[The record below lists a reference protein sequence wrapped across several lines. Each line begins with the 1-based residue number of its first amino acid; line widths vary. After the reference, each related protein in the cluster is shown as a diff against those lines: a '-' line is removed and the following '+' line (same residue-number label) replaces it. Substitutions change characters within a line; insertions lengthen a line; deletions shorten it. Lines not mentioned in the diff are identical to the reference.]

1 MLPRLR
7 KDNAHDAIAEQF
19 DFGCMMTKPLE
30 NKVAIVTGS
39 SRGIGAEIAR
49 MLAGAGAKVVIN
61 YFSNRPAADALCSEI
76 TEAEGEALA
85 VRADVSHAA
94 EVRILFDA
102 AIGRFGRVDIL
113 VNNAGVLLSRKIADI
128 RDEEFDRV
136 LSINTRGVFYAL
148 REAATRLA
156 DGGRVISLSS
166 TVTRLMLPNYGAYA
180 ASKGAVEQLTRI
192 FANEAGGRGI
202 TANIISPG
210 PVNTEMFTSGKSEET
225 IRQMAAMSFQGRV
238 GEPRDVANLVLF
250 LVSEEAAW
258 ITGQNISVSGGAA

>member
-1 MLPRLR
+1 MDCMDR
-7 KDNAHDAIAEQF
+7 
-19 DFGCMMTKPLE
+19 MMTKPLE
-30 NKVAIVTGS
+30 GRIAIVTGA

-49 MLAGAGAKVVIN
+49 SLAGAGAKIIIN
-61 YFSNRPAADALCSEI
+61 YFSNRHAAETVCSEI
-76 TEAEGEALA
+76 MEAGGEALS
-85 VRADVSHAA
+85 VRADVSHSA

-113 VNNAGVLLSRKIADI
+113 VNNAGILLSREIADI

-136 LSINTRGVFYAL
+136 WNINTRSVFYAL

-156 DGGRVISLSS
+156 DGGRVVSLSS
-166 TVTRLMLPNYGAYA
+166 TVTRLMLPNYAAYA

-192 FANEAGGRGI
+192 FAKEAGGRGI
-202 TANIISPG
+202 TANIVSPG
-210 PVNTEMFTSGKSEET
+210 PVNTEMFTTGKSEET
-225 IRQMAAMSFQGRV
+225 IKRMAAMSFQGRV

-250 LVSEEAAW
+250 LVSDEAAW

>member
-1 MLPRLR
+1 MDCLGR
-7 KDNAHDAIAEQF
+7 
-19 DFGCMMTKPLE
+19 MMAKPLE
-30 NKVAIVTGS
+30 GKIAIVTGS

-49 MLAGAGAKVVIN
+49 VLAGAGAKVIVN
-61 YFSNRPAADALCSEI
+61 YFSNRHAAEAVCNEI
-76 TEAEGEALA
+76 TEAGGEALP

-102 AIGRFGRVDIL
+102 AIGRFGRLDIL
-113 VNNAGVLLSRKIADI
+113 VNNAGILLSREIADI

-136 LSINTRGVFYAL
+136 WSINTRSVFYAL
-148 REAATRLA
+148 REAATRMA

-166 TVTRLMLPNYGAYA
+166 TVTRLMLPNYAAYA

-192 FANEAGGRGI
+192 FAKEAGGRGI
-202 TANIISPG
+202 TANIVSPG
-210 PVNTEMFTSGKSEET
+210 PMNTEMFTTGKSEET
-225 IRQMAAMSFQGRV
+225 IRRMAAMSFQGRV

-250 LVSEEAAW
+250 LVSAEAAW

>member
-1 MLPRLR
+1 
-7 KDNAHDAIAEQF
+7 
-19 DFGCMMTKPLE
+19 MMGKPLQ
-30 NKVAIVTGS
+30 NKVAIVTGA

-49 MLAGAGAKVVIN
+49 LLAEAGAKIILN
-61 YFSNRPAADALCSEI
+61 YFSNRHAAEAVCSEI
-76 TEAEGEALA
+76 MEAGGEALP

-113 VNNAGVLLSRKIADI
+113 VNNAGILLSREIADI

-136 LSINTRGVFYAL
+136 WSINARSVFYAL

-156 DGGRVISLSS
+156 DNGRVVSLSS
-166 TVTRLMLPNYGAYA
+166 TVTRLMLPNYAAYA

-192 FANEAGGRGI
+192 FAKEAGGRGI
-202 TANIISPG
+202 TANIVSPG
-210 PVNTEMFTSGKSEET
+210 PVNTEMFTTGKSEET
-225 IRQMAAMSFQGRV
+225 IKRMAAMSFQGRV